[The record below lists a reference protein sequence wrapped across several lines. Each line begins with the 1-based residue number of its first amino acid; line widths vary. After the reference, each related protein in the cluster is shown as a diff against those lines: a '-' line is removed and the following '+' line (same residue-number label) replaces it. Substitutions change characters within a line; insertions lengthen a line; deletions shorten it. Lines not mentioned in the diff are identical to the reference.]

1 MLTKNQEGNEQ
12 WLMVNLHFVLHVIKH
27 YWSATRIDVL
37 HSPFVYELY
46 NRCLARQ
53 KTPAELHNINAVWRK
68 ARRNKTLITQ
78 QDFGASGKTVH
89 KRTRPISYF
98 AKTHAKP
105 GRLAQIIFRLVNHY
119 HYQHC
124 IELGTS
130 LGFTSMHIAA
140 ALTSPALLTTIEGA
154 PELAQVAEQHFIAT
168 YTKPLIKQVV
178 GEFNEVLPQVLQQY
192 NQVDFAFIDGN
203 HTYEATMN
211 YFNQFLQ
218 KIHAN
223 SVLIFDDIYWSSGMT
238 RAWNEIKQHEQ
249 VTVTVDLFFV
259 GLVYFRKGQAKE
271 HFKLRIF

>member
-1 MLTKNQEGNEQ
+1 
-12 WLMVNLHFVLHVIKH
+12 MVNLHFVLHVIKH

-46 NRCLARQ
+46 NRCIARQ
-53 KTPAELHNINAVWRK
+53 KTPPELSIVQGVWRK
-68 ARRNKTLITQ
+68 ARRNNTRITQ
-78 QDFGASGKTVH
+78 QDLGASGIKGKSTS
-89 KRTRPISYF
+89 KPIRFF
-98 AKTHAKP
+98 ANNHAN
-105 GRLAQIIFRLVNHY
+105 RSRIAQIIFRLVNNY

-140 ALTSPALLTTIEGA
+140 ALKHPAFLSTVEGSPDHV
-154 PELAQVAEQHFIAT
+154 QVAEQHFMASN
-168 YTKPLIKQVV
+168 TKQKIKQVV
-178 GEFNEVLPQVLQQY
+178 GHFNDVLPQLLQQY

-211 YFNQFLQ
+211 YFNLLL
-218 KIHAN
+218 KKVHPN
-223 SVLIFDDIYWSSGMT
+223 SVLIFDDIYWSPGMT
-238 RAWNEIKQHEQ
+238 RAWNEIKSHEE